1 MTQLSIPAHRCF
13 PSWRDQRV
21 SRRDG
26 PEPSRVGAFASVTD
40 SQLDFR
46 VLGPLEAVR
55 DGEPVPLDARKPRA
69 LLALLL
75 IHANQVA
82 DMGGE

>member
-1 MTQLSIPAHRCF
+1 MLIVPTQARHR
-13 PSWRDQRV
+13 V
-21 SRRDG
+21 TTGDG
-26 PEPSRVGAFASVTD
+26 PEPLGVGSFRFLTD